1 MSKISLN
8 ILPGLRKWFVEK
20 TSILTAWN
28 TTASDSQ
35 IPSEKLVK
43 TELDKKAAKTNMDDA
58 LRGKIDKISIKTV
71 VNDTL
76 TNDDVVGGKAIY
88 DEIKKVEAGIPS
100 GMKHTDITDWDTA
113 TAGFEKSTNKTT
125 TISTN
130 NASDVK
136 YPTEKAVKL
145 AIGDLQTHVEGN
157 YPSKTSVNADLN
169 TKIDKT
175 SIKTI
180 ITDALTNE
188 DVIGAKAIYD
198 EIQTVKADIP
208 TSMTHIQI
216 SDWETATN
224 GFEKG
229 ANKATSL
236 ASPDNTK
243 YPTTKAVSDGLAT
256 AKTNAD
262 STYAT
267 KTELTDGLNTKIDNS
282 VKTTELSNTSSDTQI
297 PSAKAVYDLY
307 STIPK
312 WNVTIASSVADLPA
326 TGALG
331 TIYLVKGTGK
341 DKNTYDEY
349 FWNTASEIPC
359 YEKFGGID
367 IDVSSFVTMSQV
379 VEYLGNNG
387 SLTLSDDGELSLNIN
402 EPTG

>member
-43 TELDKKAAKTNMDDA
+43 TELDKKATTENMDAA
-58 LRGKIDKISIKTV
+58 LGGKIDKTSIKTV

-76 TNDDVVGGKAIY
+76 TNDDVVGGKAVY

-113 TAGFEKSTNKTT
+113 TAGFEKS
-125 TISTN
+125 
-130 NASDVK
+130 
-136 YPTEKAVKL
+136 
-145 AIGDLQTHVEGN
+145 
-157 YPSKTSVNADLN
+157 
-169 TKIDKT
+169 
-175 SIKTI
+175 
-180 ITDALTNE
+180 
-188 DVIGAKAIYD
+188 
-198 EIQTVKADIP
+198 
-208 TSMTHIQI
+208 
-216 SDWETATN
+216 
-224 GFEKG
+224 

-236 ASPDNTK
+236 ASPDDAK

-256 AKTNAD
+256 VKTNAD

-267 KTELTDGLNTKIDNS
+267 KTELTDGLNTKINNS

-312 WNVTIASSVADLPA
+312 WNVTIASSVTDLPA

-349 FWNTASEIPC
+349 FWNTASEVPG

>member
-113 TAGFEKSTNKTT
+113 TAGFEK
-125 TISTN
+125 
-130 NASDVK
+130 
-136 YPTEKAVKL
+136 
-145 AIGDLQTHVEGN
+145 
-157 YPSKTSVNADLN
+157 
-169 TKIDKT
+169 
-175 SIKTI
+175 
-180 ITDALTNE
+180 
-188 DVIGAKAIYD
+188 
-198 EIQTVKADIP
+198 
-208 TSMTHIQI
+208 
-216 SDWETATN
+216 
-224 GFEKG
+224 G

-236 ASPDNTK
+236 VSPDDTK

-312 WNVTIASSVADLPA
+312 WNVTIASSVTDLPA

-349 FWNTASEIPC
+349 FWNTASEVPG

>member
-1 MSKISLN
+1 MTKISLN
-8 ILPGLRKWFVEK
+8 ILPGLKKWFVEK
-20 TSILTAWN
+20 TNILTTWN
-28 TTASDSQ
+28 TSASDSQ

-43 TELDKKAAKTNMDDA
+43 TELDNKASKEHVDA
-58 LRGKIDKISIKTV
+58 ALGGKIDKTSIKTV

-76 TNDDVVGGKAIY
+76 TNDDVVGGKAVY

-113 TAGFEKSTNKTT
+113 TAGFEK
-125 TISTN
+125 
-130 NASDVK
+130 
-136 YPTEKAVKL
+136 
-145 AIGDLQTHVEGN
+145 
-157 YPSKTSVNADLN
+157 
-169 TKIDKT
+169 
-175 SIKTI
+175 
-180 ITDALTNE
+180 
-188 DVIGAKAIYD
+188 
-198 EIQTVKADIP
+198 
-208 TSMTHIQI
+208 
-216 SDWETATN
+216 
-224 GFEKG
+224 G

-236 ASPDNTK
+236 ASPDDTK

-267 KTELTDGLNTKIDNS
+267 KTELTEGLGAKIDSS

-312 WNVTIASSVADLPA
+312 WNVQIASSVTDLPA

-331 TIYLVKGTGK
+331 TIYLVKGTGT

-349 FWNTASEIPC
+349 FWNTASEVPG

>member
-43 TELDKKAAKTNMDDA
+43 TELNKKATIENMDAA

-71 VNDTL
+71 VNDKL
-76 TNDDVVGGKAIY
+76 TNEDVVGGKAVY

-113 TAGFEKSTNKTT
+113 TSGFEKS
-125 TISTN
+125 
-130 NASDVK
+130 
-136 YPTEKAVKL
+136 
-145 AIGDLQTHVEGN
+145 
-157 YPSKTSVNADLN
+157 
-169 TKIDKT
+169 
-175 SIKTI
+175 
-180 ITDALTNE
+180 
-188 DVIGAKAIYD
+188 
-198 EIQTVKADIP
+198 
-208 TSMTHIQI
+208 
-216 SDWETATN
+216 
-224 GFEKG
+224 

-236 ASPDNTK
+236 SPLSDTK

-262 STYAT
+262 NTYAT
-267 KTELTDGLNTKIDNS
+267 KTALTDGLNTKIDNS

-312 WNVTIASSVADLPA
+312 WNVQIASSVADLPA

-349 FWNTASEIPC
+349 FWNTASEIPA

>member
-43 TELDKKAAKTNMDDA
+43 TELDKKATTENMDAA
-58 LRGKIDKISIKTV
+58 LRGKIDKTSIKTV

-76 TNDDVVGGKAIY
+76 TNDDVVGGKAVY

-113 TAGFEKSTNKTT
+113 TAGFEKS
-125 TISTN
+125 
-130 NASDVK
+130 
-136 YPTEKAVKL
+136 
-145 AIGDLQTHVEGN
+145 
-157 YPSKTSVNADLN
+157 
-169 TKIDKT
+169 
-175 SIKTI
+175 
-180 ITDALTNE
+180 
-188 DVIGAKAIYD
+188 
-198 EIQTVKADIP
+198 
-208 TSMTHIQI
+208 
-216 SDWETATN
+216 
-224 GFEKG
+224 

-236 ASPDNTK
+236 DSPDNTK

-267 KTELTDGLNTKIDNS
+267 KTELNDGLDAKIDNS

-312 WNVTIASSVADLPA
+312 WNVQIASSVADLPA

-349 FWNTASEIPC
+349 FWNTASEIPA

>member
-1 MSKISLN
+1 MTISVN
-8 ILPGLRKWFVEK
+8 ILPKLKEWFIEK
-20 TSILTAWN
+20 GNLITTWSS
-28 TTASDSQ
+28 TASDTKVA
-35 IPSEKLVK
+35 SEKLVK
-43 TELDKKAAKTNMDDA
+43 NSLD
-58 LRGKIDKISIKTV
+58 GKIDKTSIKTV

-76 TNDDVVGGKAIY
+76 TNNDVVGGKAVY

-113 TAGFEKSTNKTT
+113 TAGFEK
-125 TISTN
+125 
-130 NASDVK
+130 
-136 YPTEKAVKL
+136 
-145 AIGDLQTHVEGN
+145 
-157 YPSKTSVNADLN
+157 
-169 TKIDKT
+169 
-175 SIKTI
+175 
-180 ITDALTNE
+180 
-188 DVIGAKAIYD
+188 
-198 EIQTVKADIP
+198 
-208 TSMTHIQI
+208 
-216 SDWETATN
+216 
-224 GFEKG
+224 G
-229 ANKATSL
+229 ANKATNL
-236 ASPDNTK
+236 ASPDDTK

-312 WNVTIASSVADLPA
+312 WNVQIASSVTDLPA

-331 TIYLVKGTGK
+331 TIYLVKGTGT

-349 FWNTASEIPC
+349 FWNTASEVPG

-387 SLTLSDDGELSLNIN
+387 SLTLSGDGELSLNIN

>member
-43 TELDKKAAKTNMDDA
+43 TELDKKATTENMDAA
-58 LRGKIDKISIKTV
+58 LRGKIDKTSIKTA
-71 VNDTL
+71 VNSDL
-76 TNDDVVGGKAIY
+76 TNEDVVGGKAVY

-113 TAGFEKSTNKTT
+113 TAGFEKS
-125 TISTN
+125 
-130 NASDVK
+130 V
-136 YPTEKAVKL
+136 
-145 AIGDLQTHVEGN
+145 
-157 YPSKTSVNADLN
+157 
-169 TKIDKT
+169 
-175 SIKTI
+175 
-180 ITDALTNE
+180 
-188 DVIGAKAIYD
+188 
-198 EIQTVKADIP
+198 
-208 TSMTHIQI
+208 
-216 SDWETATN
+216 
-224 GFEKG
+224 
-229 ANKATSL
+229 NKATSL
-236 ASPDNTK
+236 ASPDDTK

-262 STYAT
+262 SIYAT
-267 KTELTDGLNTKIDNS
+267 KTELNDGLDAKIDNS
-282 VKTTELSNTSSDTQI
+282 VKTTELTNTSSDTQI

-312 WNVTIASSVADLPA
+312 WNVQIASSVTDLPA
-326 TGALG
+326 TGTLG

-349 FWNTASEIPC
+349 FWNTASEIPA

-387 SLTLSDDGELSLNIN
+387 SLTLSDNGELSLNIN

>member
-43 TELDKKAAKTNMDDA
+43 TELDKKATTENMDAA
-58 LRGKIDKISIKTV
+58 LRGKIDKTSIKTV

-76 TNDDVVGGKAIY
+76 TNDDVVGGKAVY

-100 GMKHTDITDWDTA
+100 GIKHTDITDWDTA
-113 TAGFEKSTNKTT
+113 TAGFEK
-125 TISTN
+125 
-130 NASDVK
+130 
-136 YPTEKAVKL
+136 
-145 AIGDLQTHVEGN
+145 
-157 YPSKTSVNADLN
+157 
-169 TKIDKT
+169 
-175 SIKTI
+175 
-180 ITDALTNE
+180 
-188 DVIGAKAIYD
+188 
-198 EIQTVKADIP
+198 
-208 TSMTHIQI
+208 
-216 SDWETATN
+216 
-224 GFEKG
+224 G
-229 ANKATSL
+229 ANKATNL
-236 ASPDNTK
+236 ASPDDTK

-256 AKTNAD
+256 VKTNAD

-267 KTELTDGLNTKIDNS
+267 KTELNEGLDAKIDNS

-312 WNVTIASSVADLPA
+312 WNVTIASSVTDLPA

-349 FWNTASEIPC
+349 FWNTASEIPA

>member
-43 TELDKKAAKTNMDDA
+43 TELDKKATIENMDAA
-58 LRGKIDKISIKTV
+58 LRRKIDKISIKTV
-71 VNDTL
+71 VNDKL
-76 TNDDVVGGKAIY
+76 TNDDVVGGKAVY

-113 TAGFEKSTNKTT
+113 TAGFEKS
-125 TISTN
+125 
-130 NASDVK
+130 
-136 YPTEKAVKL
+136 
-145 AIGDLQTHVEGN
+145 
-157 YPSKTSVNADLN
+157 
-169 TKIDKT
+169 
-175 SIKTI
+175 
-180 ITDALTNE
+180 
-188 DVIGAKAIYD
+188 
-198 EIQTVKADIP
+198 
-208 TSMTHIQI
+208 
-216 SDWETATN
+216 
-224 GFEKG
+224 

-236 ASPDNTK
+236 ASPDDTK

-267 KTELTDGLNTKIDNS
+267 KTELTNGLNAKIDNS

-312 WNVTIASSVADLPA
+312 WNVQIASSVADLPA

-349 FWNTASEIPC
+349 FWNTASEIPA

>member
-43 TELDKKAAKTNMDDA
+43 TELDKKATKENMDAA
-58 LRGKIDKISIKTV
+58 LGGKIDKTSIKTV

-76 TNDDVVGGKAIY
+76 TNEDVVGGKAVY

-113 TAGFEKSTNKTT
+113 TAGFEKS
-125 TISTN
+125 
-130 NASDVK
+130 
-136 YPTEKAVKL
+136 
-145 AIGDLQTHVEGN
+145 
-157 YPSKTSVNADLN
+157 
-169 TKIDKT
+169 
-175 SIKTI
+175 
-180 ITDALTNE
+180 
-188 DVIGAKAIYD
+188 
-198 EIQTVKADIP
+198 
-208 TSMTHIQI
+208 
-216 SDWETATN
+216 
-224 GFEKG
+224 

-236 ASPDNTK
+236 ASPDDTK

-262 STYAT
+262 GTYAT
-267 KTELTDGLNTKIDNS
+267 KTELTEGLSAKIDSS
-282 VKTTELSNTSSDTQI
+282 VKTTELTNTSSDTQI

-312 WNVTIASSVADLPA
+312 WNVQIASSVTDLPA

-349 FWNTASEIPC
+349 FWNTASEVPG

>member
-43 TELDKKAAKTNMDDA
+43 TELDKKAAKTNMDAA
-58 LRGKIDKISIKTV
+58 LRGKIDKTSIKTV
-71 VNDTL
+71 VNNTL

-113 TAGFEKSTNKTT
+113 TAGFEK
-125 TISTN
+125 
-130 NASDVK
+130 
-136 YPTEKAVKL
+136 
-145 AIGDLQTHVEGN
+145 
-157 YPSKTSVNADLN
+157 
-169 TKIDKT
+169 
-175 SIKTI
+175 
-180 ITDALTNE
+180 
-188 DVIGAKAIYD
+188 
-198 EIQTVKADIP
+198 
-208 TSMTHIQI
+208 
-216 SDWETATN
+216 
-224 GFEKG
+224 G

-236 ASPDNTK
+236 VSPDDTK

-312 WNVTIASSVADLPA
+312 WNVTIASSVTDLPA

-349 FWNTASEIPC
+349 FWNTASEVPG

>member
-43 TELDKKAAKTNMDDA
+43 TELDNKATKENMDAA
-58 LRGKIDKISIKTV
+58 LSGKIDKTSIKTV

-76 TNDDVVGGKAIY
+76 TNDDVVGGKAVY

-113 TAGFEKSTNKTT
+113 TAGFEK
-125 TISTN
+125 
-130 NASDVK
+130 
-136 YPTEKAVKL
+136 
-145 AIGDLQTHVEGN
+145 
-157 YPSKTSVNADLN
+157 
-169 TKIDKT
+169 
-175 SIKTI
+175 
-180 ITDALTNE
+180 
-188 DVIGAKAIYD
+188 
-198 EIQTVKADIP
+198 
-208 TSMTHIQI
+208 
-216 SDWETATN
+216 
-224 GFEKG
+224 G
-229 ANKATSL
+229 ANKATNL
-236 ASPDNTK
+236 ASPDDTK

-312 WNVTIASSVADLPA
+312 WNVQIASSVTDLPA

-331 TIYLVKGTGK
+331 TIYLVKGTGT

-349 FWNTASEIPC
+349 FWNTASEVPG

>member
-28 TTASDSQ
+28 TTTSDSK

-43 TELDKKAAKTNMDDA
+43 TELDKKAVKTDVDTA
-58 LRGKIDKISIKTV
+58 LSSKIDKSSIKTA
-71 VNDTL
+71 VNSDL
-76 TNDDVVGGKAIY
+76 TNDDVVGGKAVY

-113 TAGFEKSTNKTT
+113 TAGFEKS
-125 TISTN
+125 
-130 NASDVK
+130 
-136 YPTEKAVKL
+136 
-145 AIGDLQTHVEGN
+145 
-157 YPSKTSVNADLN
+157 
-169 TKIDKT
+169 
-175 SIKTI
+175 
-180 ITDALTNE
+180 
-188 DVIGAKAIYD
+188 
-198 EIQTVKADIP
+198 
-208 TSMTHIQI
+208 
-216 SDWETATN
+216 
-224 GFEKG
+224 

-262 STYAT
+262 NTYAT
-267 KTELTDGLNTKIDNS
+267 KTALTDGLNTKLNTS
-282 VKTTELSNTSSDTQI
+282 AKTTELTNTSSDNQI

-312 WNVTIASSVADLPA
+312 WNVQIASSVADLPA

-349 FWNTASEIPC
+349 FWNTASEIPA

-379 VEYLGNNG
+379 VEYLGNNC

>member
-1 MSKISLN
+1 MKIKTN
-8 ILPGLRKWFVEK
+8 ILPQLKAWFIENS
-20 TSILTAWN
+20 TLITAWTQTPADTN
-28 TTASDSQ
+28 

-43 TELDKKAAKTNMDDA
+43 NSLD
-58 LRGKIDKISIKTV
+58 GKIDKTSIKTA
-71 VNDTL
+71 VNSDL
-76 TNDDVVGGKAIY
+76 TNDDVVGGKAVY

-145 AIGDLQTHVEGN
+145 AIGDLQAHVEEK
-157 YPSKTSVNADLN
+157 YPLKTSVNADLN

-175 SIKTI
+175 SIKATI
-180 ITDALTNE
+180 TNALTNE
-188 DVIGAKAIYD
+188 DVVGGKALYD
-198 EIQTVKADIP
+198 EIQAVKTDIP
-208 TSMTHIQI
+208 TSMTHTQI
-216 SDWETATN
+216 SDWATATN

-262 STYAT
+262 NTYAT
-267 KTELTDGLNTKIDNS
+267 KTALTDGLNTKLNTS
-282 VKTTELSNTSSDTQI
+282 AKTTELSNTSSDTQI

-312 WNVTIASSVADLPA
+312 WHVEMVASIEDLPV
-326 TGALG
+326 TGVIG
-331 TIYLVKGTGK
+331 TIYLVSDSGSGK
-341 DKNTYDEY
+341 NQYKEF
-349 FWNTASEIPC
+349 FWNDSASEPG
-359 YEKFGGID
+359 YEQFGGVE
-367 IDVSSFVTMSQV
+367 IDVSKFITKKQMTD
-379 VEYLGNNG
+379 YLANN
-387 SLTLSDDGELSLNIN
+387 STLTLSADGELALNIVDAT
-402 EPTG
+402 E

>member
-1 MSKISLN
+1 M
-8 ILPGLRKWFVEK
+8 
-20 TSILTAWN
+20 
-28 TTASDSQ
+28 
-35 IPSEKLVK
+35 K
-43 TELDKKAAKTNMDDA
+43 TELDNKASKEHVDA
-58 LRGKIDKISIKTV
+58 ALGGKIDKTSIKTV

-76 TNDDVVGGKAIY
+76 TNDDVVGGKAVY

-100 GMKHTDITDWDTA
+100 GIKHTDITDWDTA
-113 TAGFEKSTNKTT
+113 TAGFEK
-125 TISTN
+125 
-130 NASDVK
+130 
-136 YPTEKAVKL
+136 
-145 AIGDLQTHVEGN
+145 
-157 YPSKTSVNADLN
+157 
-169 TKIDKT
+169 
-175 SIKTI
+175 
-180 ITDALTNE
+180 
-188 DVIGAKAIYD
+188 
-198 EIQTVKADIP
+198 
-208 TSMTHIQI
+208 
-216 SDWETATN
+216 
-224 GFEKG
+224 G
-229 ANKATSL
+229 ANKATNL
-236 ASPDNTK
+236 ASPDDTK

-312 WNVTIASSVADLPA
+312 WNVTIASSVTDLPA

-349 FWNTASEIPC
+349 FWNTASEVPG

>member
-100 GMKHTDITDWDTA
+100 GMKHTDITDW
-113 TAGFEKSTNKTT
+113 
-125 TISTN
+125 
-130 NASDVK
+130 
-136 YPTEKAVKL
+136 
-145 AIGDLQTHVEGN
+145 
-157 YPSKTSVNADLN
+157 
-169 TKIDKT
+169 
-175 SIKTI
+175 
-180 ITDALTNE
+180 
-188 DVIGAKAIYD
+188 
-198 EIQTVKADIP
+198 
-208 TSMTHIQI
+208 
-216 SDWETATN
+216 ETATN

-236 ASPDNTK
+236 VSPDDTK
-243 YPTTKAVSDGLAT
+243 YPTTKAVSDGL
-256 AKTNAD
+256 
-262 STYAT
+262 S
-267 KTELTDGLNTKIDNS
+267 TKIDNS
-282 VKTTELSNTSSDTQI
+282 SKTTELSNTSSDTQI
-297 PSAKAVYDLY
+297 PSAKAVYGLY

-312 WNVTIASSVADLPA
+312 WNVQIASSVTDLPA

-349 FWNTASEIPC
+349 FWNTASEIPA

-387 SLTLSDDGELSLNIN
+387 SLTLSDDGELGLNIN

>member
-43 TELDKKAAKTNMDDA
+43 TELDNKASKEHVDA
-58 LRGKIDKISIKTV
+58 ALGGKIDKTRIKTV

-76 TNDDVVGGKAIY
+76 TNDDVVGGKAVY

-113 TAGFEKSTNKTT
+113 TAGFEK
-125 TISTN
+125 
-130 NASDVK
+130 
-136 YPTEKAVKL
+136 
-145 AIGDLQTHVEGN
+145 
-157 YPSKTSVNADLN
+157 
-169 TKIDKT
+169 
-175 SIKTI
+175 
-180 ITDALTNE
+180 
-188 DVIGAKAIYD
+188 
-198 EIQTVKADIP
+198 
-208 TSMTHIQI
+208 
-216 SDWETATN
+216 
-224 GFEKG
+224 G
-229 ANKATSL
+229 ANKATNL
-236 ASPDNTK
+236 ASPDDTK

-267 KTELTDGLNTKIDNS
+267 KTELTDGLNTKINNS

-312 WNVTIASSVADLPA
+312 WNVQIASSVTDLPA

-331 TIYLVKGTGK
+331 TIYLVKGTGT

-349 FWNTASEIPC
+349 FWNTASEVPG

>member
-43 TELDKKAAKTNMDDA
+43 TELDKKATTENMDAA
-58 LRGKIDKISIKTV
+58 LRGKIDKTSIKTV

-76 TNDDVVGGKAIY
+76 TNDDVVGGKAVY

-113 TAGFEKSTNKTT
+113 TAGFEKS
-125 TISTN
+125 
-130 NASDVK
+130 
-136 YPTEKAVKL
+136 
-145 AIGDLQTHVEGN
+145 
-157 YPSKTSVNADLN
+157 
-169 TKIDKT
+169 
-175 SIKTI
+175 
-180 ITDALTNE
+180 
-188 DVIGAKAIYD
+188 
-198 EIQTVKADIP
+198 
-208 TSMTHIQI
+208 
-216 SDWETATN
+216 
-224 GFEKG
+224 

-236 ASPDNTK
+236 ASPDDAK

-256 AKTNAD
+256 VKTNAD

-312 WNVTIASSVADLPA
+312 WNVTIASSVTDLPA

-349 FWNTASEIPC
+349 FWNTASEIPA

>member
-28 TTASDSQ
+28 TAASDSQ

-43 TELDKKAAKTNMDDA
+43 TELDKKATTENMDAA
-58 LRGKIDKISIKTV
+58 LGGKIDKTSIKTV

-76 TNDDVVGGKAIY
+76 TNDDVVGGKAVY

-113 TAGFEKSTNKTT
+113 TAGFEKS
-125 TISTN
+125 
-130 NASDVK
+130 
-136 YPTEKAVKL
+136 
-145 AIGDLQTHVEGN
+145 
-157 YPSKTSVNADLN
+157 
-169 TKIDKT
+169 
-175 SIKTI
+175 
-180 ITDALTNE
+180 
-188 DVIGAKAIYD
+188 
-198 EIQTVKADIP
+198 
-208 TSMTHIQI
+208 
-216 SDWETATN
+216 
-224 GFEKG
+224 

-236 ASPDNTK
+236 ASPDDAK

-256 AKTNAD
+256 VKTNAD

-312 WNVTIASSVADLPA
+312 WNVTIASSVTDLPA

-349 FWNTASEIPC
+349 FWNTAS
-359 YEKFGGID
+359 
-367 IDVSSFVTMSQV
+367 
-379 VEYLGNNG
+379 
-387 SLTLSDDGELSLNIN
+387 
-402 EPTG
+402 

>member
-8 ILPGLRKWFVEK
+8 ILPGLKKWFVEK
-20 TSILTAWN
+20 TNILTAWN

-43 TELDKKAAKTNMDDA
+43 TELDKKAVKTDMDTA
-58 LRGKIDKISIKTV
+58 LGAKIDKTSIKTI

-76 TNDDVVGGKAIY
+76 TNNDLVGGKAVY

-113 TAGFEKSTNKTT
+113 TSGFEKSANKTI
-125 TISTN
+125 TISDT
-130 NASDVK
+130 ASDTK

-145 AIGDLQTHVEGN
+145 AINDLQSHVEEK
-157 YPSKTSVNADLN
+157 YPLKTSVNADLN

-175 SIKTI
+175 SISTN
-180 ITDALTNE
+180 ITE
-188 DVIGAKAIYD
+188 
-198 EIQTVKADIP
+198 
-208 TSMTHIQI
+208 TS
-216 SDWETATN
+216 A
-224 GFEKG
+224 
-229 ANKATSL
+229 
-236 ASPDNTK
+236 
-243 YPTTKAVSDGLAT
+243 
-256 AKTNAD
+256 
-262 STYAT
+262 
-267 KTELTDGLNTKIDNS
+267 
-282 VKTTELSNTSSDTQI
+282 DTQV
-297 PSAKAVYDLY
+297 PSAKSVYDLY

-312 WNVTIASSVADLPA
+312 WNVQIASSVTDLPA
-326 TGALG
+326 TGVLG

-349 FWNTASEIPC
+349 FWNTASEVPA

-367 IDVSSFVTMSQV
+367 IDVSSFVTMNQV

>member
-1 MSKISLN
+1 MTKISLN
-8 ILPGLRKWFVEK
+8 ILPGLKKWFVEK

-43 TELDKKAAKTNMDDA
+43 TELDTKATKENMDAA
-58 LRGKIDKISIKTV
+58 LGGKIDKSSIKTV

-76 TNDDVVGGKAIY
+76 TNEDVVGGKAVY

-113 TAGFEKSTNKTT
+113 TS
-125 TISTN
+125 
-130 NASDVK
+130 
-136 YPTEKAVKL
+136 
-145 AIGDLQTHVEGN
+145 
-157 YPSKTSVNADLN
+157 
-169 TKIDKT
+169 
-175 SIKTI
+175 
-180 ITDALTNE
+180 
-188 DVIGAKAIYD
+188 
-198 EIQTVKADIP
+198 
-208 TSMTHIQI
+208 
-216 SDWETATN
+216 

-236 ASPDNTK
+236 ASPDDTK

-262 STYAT
+262 GTYAT
-267 KTELTDGLNTKIDNS
+267 KTELTEGLGAKIDSS
-282 VKTTELSNTSSDTQI
+282 VKTTELTNTSSDTQI

-312 WNVTIASSVADLPA
+312 WNVQIASSVTDLPA

-331 TIYLVKGTGK
+331 TIYLVKGTGT

-349 FWNTASEIPC
+349 FWNTASEVPG

>member
-1 MSKISLN
+1 MTKISLN
-8 ILPGLRKWFVEK
+8 ILPGLKKWFVEK

-43 TELDKKAAKTNMDDA
+43 TELDTKATKENMDAA
-58 LRGKIDKISIKTV
+58 LGGKIDKSSIKTV
-71 VNDTL
+71 VNNTL
-76 TNDDVVGGKAIY
+76 TNEDVVGGKAVY

-113 TAGFEKSTNKTT
+113 TAGFEKSTNK
-125 TISTN
+125 
-130 NASDVK
+130 
-136 YPTEKAVKL
+136 
-145 AIGDLQTHVEGN
+145 
-157 YPSKTSVNADLN
+157 
-169 TKIDKT
+169 
-175 SIKTI
+175 
-180 ITDALTNE
+180 
-188 DVIGAKAIYD
+188 
-198 EIQTVKADIP
+198 
-208 TSMTHIQI
+208 
-216 SDWETATN
+216 
-224 GFEKG
+224 
-229 ANKATSL
+229 ATSL
-236 ASPDNTK
+236 SSPDNTK
-243 YPTTKAVSDGLAT
+243 YPTTKAVNDGLAT

-267 KTELTDGLNTKIDNS
+267 KTELTKGLNNKIDSS
-282 VKTTELSNTSSDTQI
+282 VKTTELTNTSSDTQI

-312 WNVTIASSVADLPA
+312 WNVTIASSVNDLPA

-331 TIYLVKGTGK
+331 TIYLVKGTGN

-349 FWNTASEIPC
+349 FWNTASKVPG

-379 VEYLGNNG
+379 VKYLGNNG

>member
-1 MSKISLN
+1 MKIKTN
-8 ILPGLRKWFVEK
+8 ILPQLKAWFIENSK
-20 TSILTAWN
+20 LITAWTQTPADTN
-28 TTASDSQ
+28 

-43 TELDKKAAKTNMDDA
+43 DNLDKK
-58 LRGKIDKISIKTV
+58 IDKTSIKTV

-76 TNDDVVGGKAIY
+76 TNDDVIGGKAVY

-125 TISTN
+125 TISTD

-145 AIGDLQTHVEGN
+145 AIGGLQAHVEEK
-157 YPSKTSVNADLN
+157 YPLKTSVNADLN

-175 SIKTI
+175 SIKTS
-180 ITDALTNE
+180 ITNALTNE
-188 DVIGAKAIYD
+188 DVVGGKALYD
-198 EIQTVKADIP
+198 EIQAVKADIP
-208 TSMTHIQI
+208 TSITHTQI
-216 SDWETATN
+216 SDWATATN

-262 STYAT
+262 NTYAT
-267 KTELTDGLNTKIDNS
+267 KTALTEGLNTKLNTS
-282 VKTTELSNTSSDTQI
+282 AKTTELSNTSSDTQI

-312 WNVTIASSVADLPA
+312 WHVEMVASIEDLPV
-326 TGALG
+326 TGVIG
-331 TIYLVKGTGK
+331 TIYLVSDSGSGK
-341 DKNTYDEY
+341 NQYKEF
-349 FWNTASEIPC
+349 FWNDSASEPG
-359 YEKFGGID
+359 YEQFGGVE
-367 IDVSSFVTMSQV
+367 IDVSKFITKK
-379 VEYLGNNG
+379 
-387 SLTLSDDGELSLNIN
+387 
-402 EPTG
+402 

>member
-28 TTASDSQ
+28 TTASDSK

-71 VNDTL
+71 VNNTL

-113 TAGFEKSTNKTT
+113 TAGFEK
-125 TISTN
+125 
-130 NASDVK
+130 
-136 YPTEKAVKL
+136 
-145 AIGDLQTHVEGN
+145 
-157 YPSKTSVNADLN
+157 
-169 TKIDKT
+169 
-175 SIKTI
+175 
-180 ITDALTNE
+180 
-188 DVIGAKAIYD
+188 
-198 EIQTVKADIP
+198 
-208 TSMTHIQI
+208 
-216 SDWETATN
+216 
-224 GFEKG
+224 G

-236 ASPDNTK
+236 VSPDDTK

-267 KTELTDGLNTKIDNS
+267 KTELTNGLNTKLNTS

-312 WNVTIASSVADLPA
+312 WNVQIVASVSELP
-326 TGALG
+326 TVGVLG

-349 FWNTASEIPC
+349 FWNTASEVPG

>member
-43 TELDKKAAKTNMDDA
+43 TELDKKATTENMDAA
-58 LRGKIDKISIKTV
+58 LRGKIDKTSIKTV

-76 TNDDVVGGKAIY
+76 TNDDVVGGKAVY

-113 TAGFEKSTNKTT
+113 TAGFEKS
-125 TISTN
+125 
-130 NASDVK
+130 
-136 YPTEKAVKL
+136 
-145 AIGDLQTHVEGN
+145 
-157 YPSKTSVNADLN
+157 
-169 TKIDKT
+169 
-175 SIKTI
+175 
-180 ITDALTNE
+180 
-188 DVIGAKAIYD
+188 
-198 EIQTVKADIP
+198 
-208 TSMTHIQI
+208 
-216 SDWETATN
+216 
-224 GFEKG
+224 

-243 YPTTKAVSDGLAT
+243 YPTTKAVTDGLAT

-267 KTELTDGLNTKIDNS
+267 KTELNDGLDAKIDNS
-282 VKTTELSNTSSDTQI
+282 VKTTELTNTSSDTQI

-312 WNVTIASSVADLPA
+312 WNVQIASSVADLPS

-349 FWNTASEIPC
+349 FWNTASEIPA

>member
-43 TELDKKAAKTNMDDA
+43 TELDNKASKEHVDA
-58 LRGKIDKISIKTV
+58 ALGGKIDKTSIKTA
-71 VNDTL
+71 VNSDL
-76 TNDDVVGGKAIY
+76 TNDDVVGGKAVY

-113 TAGFEKSTNKTT
+113 TAGFEK
-125 TISTN
+125 
-130 NASDVK
+130 
-136 YPTEKAVKL
+136 
-145 AIGDLQTHVEGN
+145 
-157 YPSKTSVNADLN
+157 
-169 TKIDKT
+169 
-175 SIKTI
+175 
-180 ITDALTNE
+180 
-188 DVIGAKAIYD
+188 
-198 EIQTVKADIP
+198 
-208 TSMTHIQI
+208 
-216 SDWETATN
+216 
-224 GFEKG
+224 G
-229 ANKATSL
+229 ANKATNL
-236 ASPDNTK
+236 ASPDDTK

-312 WNVTIASSVADLPA
+312 WNVTIASSVTDLPA

-331 TIYLVKGTGK
+331 TIYLVKGTGT

-349 FWNTASEIPC
+349 FWNTASEVPG

-402 EPTG
+402 KPTG

>member
-8 ILPGLRKWFVEK
+8 ILPGLRKQFVEK

-43 TELDKKAAKTNMDDA
+43 TELDKKATKENMDAA
-58 LRGKIDKISIKTV
+58 LGGKIDKTSIKTV

-76 TNDDVVGGKAIY
+76 TNEDVVGGKAVY

-113 TAGFEKSTNKTT
+113 TAGFEKS
-125 TISTN
+125 
-130 NASDVK
+130 
-136 YPTEKAVKL
+136 
-145 AIGDLQTHVEGN
+145 
-157 YPSKTSVNADLN
+157 
-169 TKIDKT
+169 
-175 SIKTI
+175 
-180 ITDALTNE
+180 
-188 DVIGAKAIYD
+188 
-198 EIQTVKADIP
+198 
-208 TSMTHIQI
+208 
-216 SDWETATN
+216 
-224 GFEKG
+224 

-236 ASPDNTK
+236 ASPDDIK

-256 AKTNAD
+256 VKTNAD

-267 KTELTDGLNTKIDNS
+267 KTELTEGLGAKIDSS

-312 WNVTIASSVADLPA
+312 WNVTIAASVTDLPA

-331 TIYLVKGTGK
+331 TIYLVKGTGN

-349 FWNTASEIPC
+349 FWNTASEVPG

>member
-8 ILPGLRKWFVEK
+8 ILPGLKKWFVEK

-43 TELDKKAAKTNMDDA
+43 TELDKKATTENMDAA
-58 LRGKIDKISIKTV
+58 LRGKIDKTSIKTV
-71 VNDTL
+71 VNNTL
-76 TNDDVVGGKAIY
+76 TNDDVVGGKAVY

-113 TAGFEKSTNKTT
+113 TAGFEKS
-125 TISTN
+125 
-130 NASDVK
+130 
-136 YPTEKAVKL
+136 
-145 AIGDLQTHVEGN
+145 
-157 YPSKTSVNADLN
+157 
-169 TKIDKT
+169 
-175 SIKTI
+175 
-180 ITDALTNE
+180 
-188 DVIGAKAIYD
+188 
-198 EIQTVKADIP
+198 
-208 TSMTHIQI
+208 
-216 SDWETATN
+216 
-224 GFEKG
+224 

-243 YPTTKAVSDGLAT
+243 YPTTKAVTDGLAT

-312 WNVTIASSVADLPA
+312 WNVQISSSVADLPA

-349 FWNTASEIPC
+349 FWNTASEIPA

>member
-113 TAGFEKSTNKTT
+113 TAGFEKS
-125 TISTN
+125 
-130 NASDVK
+130 
-136 YPTEKAVKL
+136 
-145 AIGDLQTHVEGN
+145 
-157 YPSKTSVNADLN
+157 
-169 TKIDKT
+169 
-175 SIKTI
+175 
-180 ITDALTNE
+180 
-188 DVIGAKAIYD
+188 
-198 EIQTVKADIP
+198 
-208 TSMTHIQI
+208 
-216 SDWETATN
+216 
-224 GFEKG
+224 

-236 ASPDNTK
+236 VSPDDTK

-267 KTELTDGLNTKIDNS
+267 KTELNDGLDAKIDNS

-312 WNVTIASSVADLPA
+312 WNVQIASSVADLPA

-349 FWNTASEIPC
+349 FWNTASEIPA

>member
-43 TELDKKAAKTNMDDA
+43 TELDKKATTENTDAA
-58 LRGKIDKISIKTV
+58 LREKIDKISIKTI

-113 TAGFEKSTNKTT
+113 TAGFEKS
-125 TISTN
+125 
-130 NASDVK
+130 
-136 YPTEKAVKL
+136 
-145 AIGDLQTHVEGN
+145 
-157 YPSKTSVNADLN
+157 
-169 TKIDKT
+169 
-175 SIKTI
+175 
-180 ITDALTNE
+180 
-188 DVIGAKAIYD
+188 
-198 EIQTVKADIP
+198 
-208 TSMTHIQI
+208 
-216 SDWETATN
+216 
-224 GFEKG
+224 

-267 KTELTDGLNTKIDNS
+267 KTELNDGLDAKIDNS

-312 WNVTIASSVADLPA
+312 WNVQIASSVNDLPA

-349 FWNTASEIPC
+349 FWNTASEIPA

>member
-43 TELDKKAAKTNMDDA
+43 TELDKKATIENMDAA
-58 LRGKIDKISIKTV
+58 LSGKIDKTSIKTV
-71 VNDTL
+71 VNNTL
-76 TNDDVVGGKAIY
+76 TNDDVVGGKAVY

-113 TAGFEKSTNKTT
+113 TAGFEK
-125 TISTN
+125 
-130 NASDVK
+130 
-136 YPTEKAVKL
+136 
-145 AIGDLQTHVEGN
+145 
-157 YPSKTSVNADLN
+157 
-169 TKIDKT
+169 
-175 SIKTI
+175 
-180 ITDALTNE
+180 
-188 DVIGAKAIYD
+188 
-198 EIQTVKADIP
+198 
-208 TSMTHIQI
+208 
-216 SDWETATN
+216 
-224 GFEKG
+224 G

-236 ASPDNTK
+236 VSPDDTK

-312 WNVTIASSVADLPA
+312 WNVTIASSVTDLPA

-349 FWNTASEIPC
+349 FWNTASEVPG